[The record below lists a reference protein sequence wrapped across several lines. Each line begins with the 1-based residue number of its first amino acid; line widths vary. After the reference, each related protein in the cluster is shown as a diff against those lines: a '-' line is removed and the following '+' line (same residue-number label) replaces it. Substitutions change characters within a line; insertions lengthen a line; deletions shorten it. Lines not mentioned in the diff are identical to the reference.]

1 MYATK
6 KTIGKQGLYIPK
18 PDSLG
23 YDINPA
29 YVIVKPEITK
39 LNKLQKKR
47 KARKKAHQ
55 TRMYNYLHR

>member
-18 PDSLG
+18 SDSLG

-29 YVIVKPEITK
+29 YVIVKPKITK